1 MRRPA
6 AVIAVGY
13 LTVVVLATVCAGA
26 LAPYQT
32 DDQDLSHALTGP
44 SSAHLLGAGELGRDV
59 LTRLLYGGRVTL
71 TAALIAGTL
80 YVLVGVPAGV
90 AAGYFRGWTERF
102 VLRIADILFAVPQIV
117 ILLVVVAIFPGNE
130 TAAMVTLGLLGAPGL
145 ARIVRSVTVAIR
157 GELYVSA
164 ARVAGLGPWRII
176 GRHVLP
182 RVAAVSIVQTALF
195 AATAV
200 LLETGLG
207 FLGLGDTRP
216 TWGGMIAEA
225 SRNLSQCPWL
235 LVPSGTCVIAFILA
249 LGVVGDLGRDAVSL
263 PSARAT
269 RPPTRRQGSGARAS
283 SAVSSSAV
291 PSSAVPD
298 GALLSVEGL
307 TVAFN
312 IGGEDTPVVSGVD
325 LTVRAGEAV
334 GLVGESGCGK
344 SVTAL
349 SILGL
354 VGPGRVTGGQI
365 ALQGEDLLAATSQR
379 LREIRGSRIGWVSQ
393 EPILS
398 LDPRF
403 TIGSQL
409 VEAVRAHESCGR
421 RAARQRALALMDR
434 VHLPD
439 PAALATRYPHQLSG
453 GMAQRVGIA
462 AALACD
468 PVLLI
473 ADEPTTALDVT
484 VQAEILDL
492 FRGLRDDGMA
502 LVLVS
507 HDWGVVSDICDRAV
521 VMYAGQVVEQ
531 GAVIDLVH
539 RPLHPYTKAL
549 LAADPHRGTPG
560 TELDSIAGVVPPP
573 GSWPTGCRFQDRC
586 SLARPECASAP
597 VPMEA
602 VTLDRATRCLRH
614 EVLAIAPSIHG
625 CEQAHA

>member
-1 MRRPA
+1 
-6 AVIAVGY
+6 
-13 LTVVVLATVCAGA
+13 
-26 LAPYQT
+26 
-32 DDQDLSHALTGP
+32 
-44 SSAHLLGAGELGRDV
+44 RDV

-71 TAALIAGTL
+71 TAALVAATL

-90 AAGYFRGWTERF
+90 AAGYFRGWTERL
-102 VLRIADILFAVPQIV
+102 VLRVADIVFAVPQIV
-117 ILLVVVAIFPGNE
+117 ILLVVVAIYPGNE

-145 ARIVRSVTVAIR
+145 ARVVRSVTVSIR
-157 GELYVSA
+157 DELYVRA
-164 ARVAGLGPWRII
+164 AQVAGLGPWRII
-176 GRHVLP
+176 ARHVLP
-182 RVAAVSIVQTALF
+182 RVAAVAIVQTALF

-225 SRNLSQCPWL
+225 SRNLSQSPWL
-235 LVPSGTCVIAFILA
+235 LVPSGACVIAFILA

-263 PSARAT
+263 PSVRT
-269 RPPTRRQGSGARAS
+269 RSRTGPAAPRGGT
-283 SAVSSSAV
+283 
-291 PSSAVPD
+291 PSD

-307 TVAFN
+307 TVTFAIN
-312 IGGEDTPVVSGVD
+312 GADTPVVSGVD
-325 LTVRAGEAV
+325 LTVQAGEAV

-344 SVTAL
+344 SVTAF

-354 VGPGRVTGGQI
+354 LGQGQVTDGHV
-365 ALQGEDLLAATSQR
+365 ALQGEDLLAATPQR
-379 LREIRGSRIGWVSQ
+379 LRELRGSRIGWVSQ

-409 VEAVRAHESCGR
+409 VETVRAHEPCSR
-421 RAARQRALALMDR
+421 RVAKQRVLDLMER
-434 VHLPD
+434 VQLPD
-439 PAALATRYPHQLSG
+439 PTALAMRYPHQLSG

-462 AALACD
+462 AALACN

-531 GAVIDLVH
+531 GAVTDLVH
-539 RPLHPYTKAL
+539 GPRHPYTRAL

-560 TELDSIAGVVPPP
+560 TELMSIAGVVPPP
-573 GSWPTGCRFQDRC
+573 GSWPTGCRFADRC
-586 SLARPECASAP
+586 PLARRECTAAP
-597 VPMEA
+597 VPMERVA
-602 VTLDRATRCLRH
+602 VDQESRCLRH
-614 EVLAIAPSIHG
+614 AELAIVSPTPELG
-625 CEQAHA
+625 CREAHA

>member
-1 MRRPA
+1 VNPLRRPTA
-6 AVIAVGY
+6 IIAVGY
-13 LTVVVLATVCAGA
+13 LAVVVLATALAGV
-26 LAPYQT
+26 LAPYGP
-32 DDQDLSHALTGP
+32 DDQDLNQALTGP

-71 TAALIAGTL
+71 TAALVAGAL
-80 YVLVGVPAGV
+80 YVVVGVPAGV
-90 AAGYFRGWTERF
+90 AAGYFRGWTERC
-102 VLRIADILFAVPQIV
+102 VLRVADIVFAVPQIV

-130 TAAMVTLGLLGAPGL
+130 IAAMVTLGLLGAPGL

-157 GELYVSA
+157 EELYVSA
-164 ARVAGLGPWRII
+164 AKVAGLGPWRII

-263 PSARAT
+263 PSLVPARR
-269 RPPTRRQGSGARAS
+269 RPGGTPRPAS
-283 SAVSSSAV
+283 ALSA
-291 PSSAVPD
+291 D
-298 GALLSVEGL
+298 ALLSVEGL
-307 TVAFN
+307 TVTFD
-312 IGGEDTPVVSGVD
+312 IGGQETPVVSGVD
-325 LTVRAGEAV
+325 LTVRPGEAV

-344 SVTAL
+344 TVTAL
-349 SILGL
+349 SVLGL
-354 VGPGRVTGGQI
+354 LGQGRVTDGRI
-365 ALQGEDLLAATSQR
+365 ALEGEDLLAATPKR
-379 LREIRGSRIGWVSQ
+379 LRELRGPRIGWVSQ

-409 VEAVRAHESCGR
+409 VESVRAHTSCSR
-421 RAARQRALALMDR
+421 QAAKQRALDLMDR
-434 VHLPD
+434 VQLRD
-439 PAALATRYPHQLSG
+439 PAALFGRYPHQLSG

-468 PVLLI
+468 PVLLV

-492 FRGLRDDGMA
+492 FRALRDDGMA
-502 LVLVS
+502 LVLVT

-531 GAVIDLVH
+531 GSVTDLV
-539 RPLHPYTKAL
+539 REPRHPYTKAL
-549 LAADPHRGTPG
+549 LAADPHRSAPG
-560 TELDSIAGVVPPP
+560 TELASIAGVVPPP
-573 GSWPTGCRFQDRC
+573 GSWPTGCRFHDRC
-586 SLARPECASAP
+586 PLALPECAAAP
-597 VPMEA
+597 VQLEPVANNRES
-602 VTLDRATRCLRH
+602 RCLRQG
-614 EVLAIAPSIHG
+614 ELATVSEAHRRR
-625 CEQAHA
+625 EAHA